1 MASVGNRVNEVMP
14 AHPDPAVLEVL
25 AAAPVA
31 NIGDVMQR
39 LYSPDAGIR
48 ALNAHRLA
56 GPAVTVRV
64 PTGDNLVI
72 HAVMDS
78 LRHGDVLVVD
88 AEGSTARAVMGDLM
102 LQYLATKGIAGVV
115 VDGCVRDLDYIAGE
129 CPFAV
134 YARGTNPNGPYK
146 NGPGEINYPV
156 AIGGVVVNP
165 GDLVCGDADG
175 IVVVPAAEAAAVAE
189 ETAAVVAK
197 EGRISER
204 IRSEGVFDR
213 PWVDAQ
219 MARIGS
225 VSI

>member
-78 LRHGDVLVVD
+78 LRSGDVLVVD

-102 LQYLATKGIAGVV
+102 LQYLAGA
-115 VDGCVRDLDYIAGE
+115 
-129 CPFAV
+129 
-134 YARGTNPNGPYK
+134 
-146 NGPGEINYPV
+146 
-156 AIGGVVVNP
+156 
-165 GDLVCGDADG
+165 
-175 IVVVPAAEAAAVAE
+175 
-189 ETAAVVAK
+189 
-197 EGRISER
+197 S
-204 IRSEGVFDR
+204 
-213 PWVDAQ
+213 
-219 MARIGS
+219 
-225 VSI
+225 